1 MPNIKIKSMYIEQ
14 FKAFKKFQIDFEED
28 VMVIVGENG
37 TGKTSI
43 FEIIYNAFTQNKS
56 YFNDTNLTNIKISIS
71 VDGAE
76 NELVVQKIND
86 EIEILLENTEN
97 KDFFNFQK
105 VLYFPADIKFTNY
118 SINGPA
124 KIEEEIGDIRLDSDK
139 LSKDL
144 KQYLVNAKFLDL
156 SDMEENK
163 SGNRIEHLK
172 KIFNNFFSDKEFFNI
187 DVKDFEPIFKLK
199 ETGEFINL
207 NDLSLG
213 EKQVF
218 YRGCSLIQYT
228 EDKGLII
235 LIDEPETSLHPEWQQ
250 KILNFYKN
258 INSNNQYIFASH
270 SPHIVA
276 CCGREKVRVIEKIG
290 SRLMLREDINETYGA
305 TNEELLFNIFNL
317 ESVRN
322 IEIQK
327 YIDRYRDLYYRRD
340 FISDIE
346 LEELKQLKEKLLS
359 MKSLPKDFIPL
370 LELKINTKRLD
381 EI

>member
-1 MPNIKIKSMYIEQ
+1 MSSIKVKSMYIEQ
-14 FKAFKKFQIDFEED
+14 FKAFKEFKIDFEED

-43 FEIIYNAFTQNKS
+43 FEIIYNAFTKNKS
-56 YFNDTNLTNIKISIS
+56 YFDNTNLTNIKICVS
-71 VDGAE
+71 VDENE
-76 NELVVQKIND
+76 NELVVQKTND
-86 EIEILLENTEN
+86 KVEILLNNEKN
-97 KDFFNFQK
+97 DAFFDFQK
-105 VLYFPADIKFTNY
+105 VLYFPADIKFINY

-124 KIEEEIGDIRLDSDK
+124 KTEEEIGDIRLDSDK

-172 KIFNNFFSDKEFFNI
+172 KIFNDFFTDKEFFNI

-207 NDLSLG
+207 DDLSLG

-218 YRGCSLIQYT
+218 YRGCSLVQYT
-228 EDKGLII
+228 AGKGLII

-258 INSNNQYIFASH
+258 INPNNQYIFASH

-276 CCGREKVRVIEKIG
+276 CCGREKIRVIEKNG
-290 SRLMLREDINETYGA
+290 SHLILREDINETYGA

-340 FISDIE
+340 FISDVE